1 VPEYKL
7 SRLQSEETKDK
18 VLSPLIPS
26 RPDPVEEVKSKEKQK
41 SPEVIVTE
49 LGLSPPFR
57 GFQPAEGFETT
68 TQDVFSNILIPE
80 VVAENK
86 LNKQE
91 SRLVHELK
99 LMQQRKKSKCTLTVI
114 SIVAEALLEEMDPKL
129 VVSEIS
135 LFNRDSQPVSGE
147 STTKAI
153 RHENVILLPEHASLA
168 PMVRTF
174 GKPNRCRQL
183 PQLSVTAVVN
193 FKDTLRQPF

>member
-1 VPEYKL
+1 L
-7 SRLQSEETKDK
+7 
-18 VLSPLIPS
+18 
-26 RPDPVEEVKSKEKQK
+26 
-41 SPEVIVTE
+41 
-49 LGLSPPFR
+49 
-57 GFQPAEGFETT
+57 
-68 TQDVFSNILIPE
+68 SNIIIPE

-114 SIVAEALLEEMDPKL
+114 SIVAEALLEEMEPKL
-129 VVSEIS
+129 IVSEIS

-147 STTKAI
+147 SKTKAI
-153 RHENVILLPEHASLA
+153 GHENINAILLPEHASLA

-193 FKDTLRQPF
+193 F